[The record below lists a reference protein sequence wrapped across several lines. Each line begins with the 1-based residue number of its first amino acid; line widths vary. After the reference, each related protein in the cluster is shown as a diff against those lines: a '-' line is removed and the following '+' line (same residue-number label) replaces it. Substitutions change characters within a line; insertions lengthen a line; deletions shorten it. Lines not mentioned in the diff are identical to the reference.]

1 MLQGGISCSY
11 NCIWYSFD
19 TSFIYVPLAVLELM
33 LERLIYGGIGLVYY
47 HRILILAVA
56 QEDVVL

>member
-1 MLQGGISCSY
+1 
-11 NCIWYSFD
+11 
-19 TSFIYVPLAVLELM
+19 M

-56 QEDVVL
+56 QDVAL